1 MNSTYC
7 LLPENEC
14 FSKSYKG
21 YLETYATHVNAC
33 TSFLKPVMNIFRSKL
48 EYDYLESIIRLHD
61 IGKRG
66 EEFQK
71 SIIRGKAQNI
81 RHEEL
86 AFILW
91 LDNHPD
97 LKTLDEPQILAI
109 LAHHRTLIDEESAIR
124 IEKYISEHEKMEE
137 MSEKWINM
145 LRNPRE
151 NRIDTKLLLPALK
164 LVDILRTIDVLASYT
179 TETVLHLHLN
189 LENHD
194 SLFASSYSKISRELS
209 SVNLRVDEIDFE
221 ESEISEETTKIQI
234 LRPINLIAEY
244 RRRRRE

>member
-1 MNSTYC
+1 MNSIYS
-7 LLPENEC
+7 LLPESEC
-14 FSKSYKG
+14 FSKNYRG

-33 TSFLKPVMNIFRSKL
+33 MSFVKPVLNIFKSEF
-48 EYDYLESIIRLHD
+48 EYDYLKSLIRLHD

-71 SIIRGKAQNI
+71 SVKREKAQHI

-109 LAHHRTLIDEESAIR
+109 LAHHRTLIDEKSAIK

-145 LRNPRE
+145 LKTPRK

-179 TETVLHLHLN
+179 TETVLRLHLN
-189 LENHD
+189 LGNRD
-194 SLFASSYSKISRELS
+194 SLFASAYSRVSRELS
-209 SVNLRVDEIDFE
+209 SINLRVDEMDFE
-221 ESEISEETTKIQI
+221 ESEISEKTTKIQI
-234 LRPINLIAEY
+234 LRPINLVAEY
-244 RRRRRE
+244 RRRQ